1 MPSRSS
7 TALSLA
13 RYNARVPEVRSETCT
28 RCGGAGW
35 VIEAREGREVAVPCR
50 CRRDRLRGLFMQSSR
65 IPARYLE
72 CSTEN
77 FELVWQPERHK
88 RWYLEKARDATRTF
102 IDTWP
107 RVDKGL
113 LFVGDT
119 GTGKTHLAVAA
130 LRELIATKSVA
141 GLYAN
146 FTELVQA
153 LQMTFDGGSRTREEI
168 ITPVIEAELLVLDE
182 LGAAK
187 PTPWVMDLL
196 YYVINARYM
205 QRRITICTSNRRDT
219 GESAGEDGMLR
230 SEESLADRI
239 SLPVRSRLYEMCQV
253 VEIRGDDY
261 RAHVLGRAKEH

>member
-1 MPSRSS
+1 
-7 TALSLA
+7 L
-13 RYNARVPEVRSETCT
+13 
-28 RCGGAGW
+28 GW
-35 VIEAREGREVAVPCR
+35 VIETRDGREVAVPCA
-50 CRRDRLRGLFMQSSR
+50 CRRERLLGAFLRGSQ
-65 IPARYLE
+65 IPARYGE

-77 FELVWQPERHK
+77 FLLWQTDRGK
-88 RWYLEKARDATRTF
+88 RWYLEKARDATRAF

-130 LRELIATKSVA
+130 LHELIATKGVA
-141 GLYAN
+141 GLYVN

-153 LQMTFDGGSRTREEI
+153 LQMSFDGGSRTREEI

-205 QRRITICTSNRRDT
+205 QRRVTICTSNRRDVRE
-219 GESAGEDGMLR
+219 ESGDEGMLR
-230 SEESLADRI
+230 SEDSLADRI
-239 SLPVRSRLYEMCQV
+239 SAPVRSRLFEMCEV
-253 VEIRGDDY
+253 VELKGDDF
-261 RAHVLGRAKEH
+261 RARVLARTREH